1 VNAAE
6 ARALIS
12 AARGAELNG
21 EQGELALAFA
31 KVLEAIAY
39 ESDRNDSSPAD
50 LARAALEA

>member
-1 VNAAE
+1 MNAAE